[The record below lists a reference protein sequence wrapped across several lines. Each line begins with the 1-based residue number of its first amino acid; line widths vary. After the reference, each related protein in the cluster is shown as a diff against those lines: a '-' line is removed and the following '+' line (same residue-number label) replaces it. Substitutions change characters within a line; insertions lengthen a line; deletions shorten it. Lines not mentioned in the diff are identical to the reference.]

1 MLRAQ
6 RLELTDDRV
15 MVAQLQAG
23 IDSSLEG
30 NEDELVE
37 PGPFAIGEL
46 REGDLAERTA
56 PAQRER
62 LVEGLD
68 RGRRVAAVEG
78 AARAGDESFELH
90 DVDVVSG
97 KRQGVA
103 GTGGHDR
110 R

>member
-15 MVAQLQAG
+15 MVSQLQAC

-30 NEDELVE
+30 NEHELVE

-46 REGDLAERTA
+46 REGELDERIT
-56 PAQRER
+56 PPERER
-62 LVEGLD
+62 LVESLGC
-68 RGRRVAAVEG
+68 GRRVAAVEG
-78 AARAGDESFELH
+78 AARARDESFELH

-103 GTGGHDR
+103 RTRG
-110 R
+110 